1 MLKVISTTLF
11 FIFVFAFIS
20 ESFIDLSEA
29 RARGGGRS
37 FSRSRSYSRPMKTSP
52 TKQTTAPRSR
62 TSSTQRGSSSFMRGL
77 GGGLL
82 GGFLGSM
89 LFGGMGHAMG
99 GGVGGSG
106 IGLFEIILIGGLLYF
121 LYKHFT
127 RKKSSLMSHSSP
139 GSFGP
144 GGTHSRQTPPVP
156 PPPSPHGGP
165 IPGGGSP
172 VGIDAP
178 APPLDTVSEALNMIR
193 MSDRSFDEEKFKEFA
208 QDVFFKVQAG
218 WMRRDISATEHLL
231 GPELSADYKKHFQDM
246 KQKGQINRLENIAV
260 RKVEI
265 EDAGVS
271 KNEEYLTVL
280 FTANLLDYTVDESTD
295 TVIEGSQ
302 TEPVKFAEKWTFARP
317 DSSSDWKLA
326 GIDQM

>member
-11 FIFVFAFIS
+11 FIFVFAFVS
-20 ESFIDLSEA
+20 ESFIDIADA

-37 FSRSRSYSRPMKTSP
+37 FGGSRSYSRPMKTSP
-52 TKQTTAPRSR
+52 TRQTTAPRSR

-121 LYKHFT
+121 LYKRFM
-127 RKKSSLMSHSSP
+127 RPKASSMSHSSP
-139 GSFGP
+139 GSFGS
-144 GGTHSRQTPPVP
+144 GGTHARQTPPVP
-156 PPPSPHGGP
+156 PPPSRHVGP
-165 IPGGGSP
+165 MPGGSP
-172 VGIDAP
+172 AGIDAP
-178 APPLDTVSEALNMIR
+178 PPDTVSEALNMIR

-218 WMRRDISATEHLL
+218 WMRRDISTIEHLL
-231 GPELSADYKKHFQDM
+231 GPELSAEYMKHFQEM
-246 KQKGQINRLENIAV
+246 KQKGQINRLENIAI

-265 EDAGVS
+265 EDAGVGKS
-271 KNEEYLTVL
+271 EEYLTVF

-317 DSSSDWKLA
+317 VGSSEWKLA
-326 GIDQM
+326 GIDQV